1 MKHSNTR
8 QMNLLNKW
16 LLVFLLTALPAAGR
30 LYAQHYVSD
39 AKIVYKL
46 ELPPEQLQ
54 MDAMLEGSTLTQ
66 YMRGHLSRIDM
77 NLNVVHYTYL
87 INSKEQSLVT
97 LIDNHVDKYLIRS
110 GKEEYEKE
118 LKQYA
123 GTQFKD
129 ETGTKELV
137 GHTCKKAIGTTP
149 DGKTFEVYYAPDLIP
164 ENKHYNRRFVN
175 LKGIPLQFE
184 IITRTGAKMMVT
196 ATSLDLHPVPSSMF
210 EVPVSGYK
218 VISKEELQRMGN

>member
-1 MKHSNTR
+1 M
-8 QMNLLNKW
+8 NKW
-16 LLVFLLTALPAAGR
+16 LLSLLLTGLAAGPV
-30 LYAQHYVSD
+30 YAQHYVSD
-39 AKIVYKL
+39 ARIVYKL

-66 YMRGHLSRIDM
+66 YIRGHLSRIDM

-87 INSKEQSLVT
+87 INSKEQNLVT
-97 LIDNHVDKYLIRS
+97 LIDNNGDKDLIRS
-110 GKEEYEKE
+110 GKEEYDKE

-123 GTQFKD
+123 GIHFKD
-129 ETGTKELV
+129 EPVTKDLV
-137 GHTCKKAIGTTP
+137 GYTCKKAIGTTP

-164 ENKHYNRRFVN
+164 ENRHYNRRFVN

-184 IITRTGAKMMVT
+184 IITRTGAKMLVT
-196 ATSLDLHPVPSSMF
+196 ATSIDLHPVQASMF

-218 VISKEELQRMGN
+218 VISKEELQKMGN

>member
-1 MKHSNTR
+1 M
-8 QMNLLNKW
+8 NKW
-16 LLVFLLTALPAAGR
+16 LLALLLTSLAAGPV
-30 LYAQHYVSD
+30 YAQHYVSD
-39 AKIVYKL
+39 ARIVYKL

-66 YMRGHLSRIDM
+66 YIRGHLSRIDM

-87 INSKEQSLVT
+87 INSKEQNLVT
-97 LIDNHVDKYLIRS
+97 LIDNHGDKYLIRS
-110 GKEEYEKE
+110 GKEEYDKE

-123 GTQFKD
+123 GIHFKD
-129 ETGTKELV
+129 EAATKELV
-137 GHTCKKAIGTTP
+137 GYTCKKAIGTTP

-164 ENKHYNRRFVN
+164 ENRHYNRRFVN

-184 IITRTGAKMMVT
+184 IITRTGAKMLVT
-196 ATSLDLHPVPSSMF
+196 ATSIDLHPVQASMF

-218 VISKEELQRMGN
+218 VISKEELQKMGN

>member
-1 MKHSNTR
+1 MKNSNKR
-8 QMNLLNKW
+8 EMNLLNKW
-16 LLVFLLTALPAAGR
+16 FLVFLLTATLKAGPLR
-30 LYAQHYVSD
+30 AQHYVSD
-39 AKIVYKL
+39 ARIVYKL

-97 LIDNHVDKYLIRS
+97 LIDNHGDKYLIRS

-118 LKQYA
+118 LKQYSA
-123 GTQFKD
+123 IHFKD
-129 ETGTKELV
+129 EPGTRELV
-137 GHTCKKAIGTTP
+137 GYTCRKAIGTAV

-164 ENKHYNRRFVN
+164 ENKHYNRRFIN

-184 IITRTGAKMMVT
+184 IITRTGAKMLVT
-196 ATSLDLHPVPSSMF
+196 ATSVDLHPVSASMF

-218 VISKEELQRMGN
+218 VISKEELQKMGN